1 MTYMYIPISPSPTVW
16 AHEDHQPH
24 HGRGG
29 PPQVPCLQLLLQR
42 TTKEGKLSTQYLYTS
57 VYTGIACSIIDV
69 HVHVHV
75 ECIV

>member
-1 MTYMYIPISPSPTVW
+1 MTYMYTPISPSPTVW

-42 TTKEGKLSTQYLYTS
+42 TTKEGKLSTQYLSTP